1 MHFKVKLLIWH
12 LKVYFFSFEV
22 FFLFIYSR
30 KIIMKVAFYLINI
43 ISANTVLEN
52 VRF

>member
-1 MHFKVKLLIWH
+1 MHFKVKTFNLAFK
-12 LKVYFFSFEV
+12 KVYFFSSEV
-22 FFLFIYSR
+22 FFFIYLR

-43 ISANTVLEN
+43 ISASTVLEN